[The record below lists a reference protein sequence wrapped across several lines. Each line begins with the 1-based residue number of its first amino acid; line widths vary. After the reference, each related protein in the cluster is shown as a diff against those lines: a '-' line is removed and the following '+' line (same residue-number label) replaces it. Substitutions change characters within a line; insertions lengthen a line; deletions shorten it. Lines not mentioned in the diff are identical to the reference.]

1 MSRTLSL
8 RHRCVSLRI
17 SYSCSTPSKSM
28 RCRRLPLTT
37 SNHTT
42 SLIMDLCGL
51 RALDTGLWAV
61 TTECTRACL
70 RDVCHYRHYHC
81 HYCHSCHH
89 CHYKGRSSTTAIA
102 TMSSWSIHYC
112 LNHCFFDSFIRSN
125 ITSQVQ
131 WNTSQVQWDGRISN
145 RPTVIGAPESTK
157 GMGVVCFE
165 GQIGNTTMTQ
175 SSPKAWVQ
183 LSNQTTAS

>member
-1 MSRTLSL
+1 MPQYFCLGLHLLCELGLGPGVGHWAAQRT
-8 RHRCVSLRI
+8 
-17 SYSCSTPSKSM
+17 
-28 RCRRLPLTT
+28 RLPVVG
-37 SNHTT
+37 
-42 SLIMDLCGL
+42 CGHWT
-51 RALDTGLWAV
+51 LDSGIGPDSAVAV
-61 TTECTRACL
+61 TTECMHACMH
-70 RDVCHYRHYHC
+70 DVCHYCHYHC

-89 CHYKGRSSTTAIA
+89 CHYKGLSSTTAIA

-157 GMGVVCFE
+157 V
-165 GQIGNTTMTQ
+165 
-175 SSPKAWVQ
+175 WVSCA
-183 LSNQTTAS
+183 LRARLAIR